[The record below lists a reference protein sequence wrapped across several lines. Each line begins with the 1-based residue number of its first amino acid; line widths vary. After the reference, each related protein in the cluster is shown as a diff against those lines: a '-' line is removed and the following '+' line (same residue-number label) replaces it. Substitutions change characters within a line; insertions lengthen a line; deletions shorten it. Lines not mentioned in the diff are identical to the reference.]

1 MHTWGRRIRRLL
13 ALPRWAAVGVIVGA
27 SVASSVAITLLALV
41 LTDAPREILGMSV
54 LIAMLVPTLVAAPV
68 SIGLLKLLHELD
80 AARALAQTLAN
91 TDALTGALNRRHF
104 LNAGSLAIGRARQ
117 DATPTSVLLMDID
130 DFKQVND
137 RHGHSTGDAV
147 LQMFARQC
155 LKSLR
160 PQDMLARW
168 GGEEFVAL
176 LPATAPADAVRISE
190 RLCKAIAESRV
201 CGTGG
206 APMGVTVSIGVAV
219 SEGGGAGL
227 DVLLSRADAAMYT
240 AKRSGKNRVKL
251 AA

>member
-1 MHTWGRRIRRLL
+1 
-13 ALPRWAAVGVIVGA
+13 VGVIVGA
-27 SVASSVAITLLALV
+27 SVASSVTITLLALE

-68 SIGLLKLLHELD
+68 AIGLMKLLHELN

-104 LNAGSLAIGRARQ
+104 HDMGSQIVGRARQ

-137 RHGHSTGDAV
+137 RHGHCTGDAV

-155 LKSLR
+155 MKSLR

-190 RLCKAIAESRV
+190 RLCKAIADGRV
-201 CGTGG
+201 VGTGG
-206 APMGVTVSIGVAV
+206 TPMGVTVSIGVAA
-219 SEGGGAGL
+219 SAGVAAEL
-227 DVLLSRADAAMYT
+227 DALLAQADAAMYR
-240 AKRSGKNRVKL
+240 AKRKGKNQVAL
-251 AA
+251 AEWT

>member
-1 MHTWGRRIRRLL
+1 M
-13 ALPRWAAVGVIVGA
+13 PKWAAVGLIVGA
-27 SVASSVAITLLALV
+27 SVLGSVATTLLAMELSG
-41 LTDAPREILGMSV
+41 APRDILATSV
-54 LIAMLVPTLVAAPV
+54 LIAVLVPTLVATPV
-68 SIGLLKLLHELD
+68 STVLLKLLHELN

-104 LNAGSLAIGRARQ
+104 MDVGNLIVSRAQ
-117 DATPTSVLLMDID
+117 PDATPTSVLLMDID

-155 LKSLR
+155 MKSLR

-190 RLCKAIAESRV
+190 RLCNAIAEGRV
-201 CGTGG
+201 AG
-206 APMGVTVSIGVAV
+206 ADGASMGVTASIGVAASV
-219 SEGGGAGL
+219 GGSARL
-227 DVLLSRADAAMYT
+227 DALLSQADAAMYH
-240 AKRSGKNRVKL
+240 AKRNGKNQVQL
-251 AA
+251 AERL